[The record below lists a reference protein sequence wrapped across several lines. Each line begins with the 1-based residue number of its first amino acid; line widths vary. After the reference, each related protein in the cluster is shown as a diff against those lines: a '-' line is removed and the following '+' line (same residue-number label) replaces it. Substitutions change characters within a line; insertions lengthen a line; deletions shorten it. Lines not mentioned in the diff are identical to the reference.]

1 MALSAVLLIL
11 KTFVVDIFVVEGKSM
26 EGSISEKSV
35 VFENKLAYGLVN
47 PFKMCYIVKW
57 AEPRVGDVV
66 FFPLDG
72 KMILKRCVAT
82 EGTPLFYQNSNGY
95 FLYVNDD
102 KIPLSESQY
111 QRIKSS
117 PEVPKGMILAIG
129 DNYDES
135 IDSRNYG
142 FVDTEYILGKA
153 FNE

>member
-1 MALSAVLLIL
+1 MALLAVLLIL
-11 KTFVVDIFVVEGKSM
+11 KSFVVDIFVVEGKSM
-26 EGSISEKSV
+26 EGAISEKSIV
-35 VFENKLAYGLVN
+35 VENKLAYGLVN

-72 KMILKRCVAT
+72 KMILKRCLAT
-82 EGTPLFYQNSNGY
+82 EGTPLFYQNNNGF
-95 FLYVNDD
+95 FLYVNGNR
-102 KIPLSESQY
+102 IPLTESQY

-117 PEVPKGMILAIG
+117 PEVPRGMILAIG
-129 DNYDES
+129 DNYEQS

-153 FNE
+153 F